1 MTITEQSLIEK
12 IDRARVK
19 YMSYVHSDPAKA
31 YEASQVVK
39 AGQKELAEFLSQGA
53 KLCKSCQVFPHG
65 MLKRPAFLEKDGTEI
80 PPKYEVGCTKCP
92 AYARG
97 STPQQ
102 AVEKWNSSEWV

>member
-39 AGQKELAEFLSQGA
+39 AGQKRFR
-53 KLCKSCQVFPHG
+53 
-65 MLKRPAFLEKDGTEI
+65 MLLDILWRMRESF
-80 PPKYEVGCTKCP
+80 
-92 AYARG
+92 
-97 STPQQ
+97 
-102 AVEKWNSSEWV
+102 